1 MKKFLAAAA
10 IVAAT
15 SVSANAADLN
25 YKAAPMAQSV
35 YNWTG
40 FYLGANAGGGFAN
53 ADHVDVDGFN
63 TTGGINKFQEPF
75 GTGGFTAGYN
85 WQLGHAVLGIEGDYN
100 FANVDVSQSA
110 NFDGVTTRFQ
120 MDQFATVRARAG
132 IALDQALIYATAGVA
147 FGHFHNTT
155 TFSDDGLPVA
165 QADESKWKTGL
176 AVGAGVE
183 YALTHNWSL
192 KGEYMLMQFGNS
204 LVQINDVPGGGSSCG
219 NVSCRMNYSNSVQL
233 ARIGLNYKFGY

>member
-1 MKKFLAAAA
+1 
-10 IVAAT
+10 
-15 SVSANAADLN
+15 
-25 YKAAPMAQSV
+25 
-35 YNWTG
+35 
-40 FYLGANAGGGFAN
+40 
-53 ADHVDVDGFN
+53 
-63 TTGGINKFQEPF
+63 
-75 GTGGFTAGYN
+75 
-85 WQLGHAVLGIEGDYN
+85 
-100 FANVDVSQSA
+100 
-110 NFDGVTTRFQ
+110 

-155 TFSDDGLPVA
+155 TFSDEGTPFA

-219 NVSCRMNYSNSVQL
+219 TVNCRMNYSNSVQL